1 MDYTNISSR
10 PLGSANGTSELNS
23 ANVLICHE
31 RAYGQVSVFGK
42 INSSNGIADLNSEFC
57 LALIEPKLGRAK
69 SELELVAQLALP
81 SEFAVRA
88 QSSNCFMFLAQPPKS
103 LAAPALE
110 I

>member
-1 MDYTNISSR
+1 MDYTNISPR

-57 LALIEPKLGRAK
+57 LALIELKLGRAK
-69 SELELVAQLALP
+69 PKRELLRGIIVVRLGRFDSAL
-81 SEFAVRA
+81 
-88 QSSNCFMFLAQPPKS
+88 
-103 LAAPALE
+103 
-110 I
+110 